1 MIVAFNSY
9 FLNPGQLCNK
19 LDGGGWRHNDGGN
32 IEKNIL
38 KFKKKPGIQTV
49 GVLGLGCWIL
59 VKILNKKKVPSNP
72 CFSPHQPS

>member
-1 MIVAFNSY
+1 MMIVAFNSY

-38 KFKKKPGIQTV
+38 KLKKN
-49 GVLGLGCWIL
+49 LGYCWSFGFGML
-59 VKILNKKKVPSNP
+59 
-72 CFSPHQPS
+72 